1 MPLAGSTR
9 GPGREKSTFPASP
22 NFSNETGLESAVAAE
37 SRPVGSPGGS
47 LLACSS
53 ASARLWPEARSARRL
68 LSIRSIALRMLSTLL
83 NSSACRRSSSAIL
96 LERREETT
104 DARTPRR
111 WMAATSARKFS
122 SPETNKCGRQGER
135 SRMQR
140 HRQPRRVSNHRTLYR
155 CHFPCC
161 QQDIVS
167 TTNFNVSAC
176 VRARSGEQMDR
187 HRWNSAH
194 LVAPRLLRLRGGAR
208 LVPRTCDEYPR
219 RTVNHR

>member
-22 NFSNETGLESAVAAE
+22 NFSDETGLESAVAAE

-53 ASARLWPEARSARRL
+53 ASARLWSEARSARRP

-83 NSSACRRSSSAIL
+83 NSSACRSSSSAIL

-122 SPETNKCGRQGER
+122 SPETNKCRRQGER

-161 QQDIVS
+161 AQSLPSRRIVDPIEERP
-167 TTNFNVSAC
+167 SARH
-176 VRARSGEQMDR
+176 VFRVVYRANR
-187 HRWNSAH
+187 N
-194 LVAPRLLRLRGGAR
+194 LRCSRNRKKPFEVDVKA
-208 LVPRTCDEYPR
+208 
-219 RTVNHR
+219 